1 MQFLLENP
9 FILVVLIG
17 IISSFYKQMK
27 GQGEDDRQKRKQPKP
42 FLPGQTKEKSK
53 PFIDFDFGELQQK
66 FERPQKEKKEPVVT
80 QSLSTNRVQEV
91 RNTYREQQ
99 STPVMKVDRQ
109 TTGRLNQQ
117 PRAEVAVK
125 SDHDLRVSS
134 QTLRDA
140 VIWSEILGP
149 PKAKQGYHRKRT
161 NSHY

>member
-1 MQFLLENP
+1 
-9 FILVVLIG
+9 
-17 IISSFYKQMK
+17 MK
-27 GQGEDDRQKRKQPKP
+27 GSGEDERQKRKQSKP
-42 FLPGQTKEKSK
+42 FLPGQTTEKSK
-53 PFIDFDFGELQQK
+53 PLIDFDFGELQQK
-66 FERPQKEKKEPVVT
+66 FERPQADKKEPVVT

-91 RNTYREQQ
+91 KNTSRGQQ
-99 STPVMKVDRQ
+99 VTPVKKVDRQ

-117 PRAEVAVK
+117 PRVESAVK
-125 SDHDLRVSS
+125 ADHDFQVSS

>member
-27 GQGEDDRQKRKQPKP
+27 GTGEDDRQKGKQPKP
-42 FLPGQTKEKSK
+42 FLPGQTTEKPK
-53 PFIDFDFGELQQK
+53 PFIDFDFGEIQQK
-66 FERPQKEKKEPVVT
+66 FERPRGEKKEPVVT
-80 QSLSTNRVQEV
+80 QSLSTNRAQEV
-91 RNTYREQQ
+91 KNPYREQQ
-99 STPVMKVDRQ
+99 STPVKKVDRQ
-109 TTGRLNQQ
+109 STGRLNQQ
-117 PRAEVAVK
+117 TRVEPAAK
-125 SDHDLRVSS
+125 TDHDLRVSS

>member
-27 GQGEDDRQKRKQPKP
+27 GTGEDEHQKRKQPKP
-42 FLPGQTKEKSK
+42 FLPGQTSEKSK

-66 FERPQKEKKEPVVT
+66 FERPQTEKKEPEKT

-91 RNTYREQQ
+91 KSTYREQTY
-99 STPVMKVDRQ
+99 TPNKKVDRQ

-117 PRAEVAVK
+117 PRVEAAVK
-125 SDHDLRVSS
+125 TDHDLHVSK

>member
-1 MQFLLENP
+1 LENP

-27 GQGEDDRQKRKQPKP
+27 GTGEDEHQKRKQPKP
-42 FLPGQTKEKSK
+42 FLPGQTSEKSK

-66 FERPQKEKKEPVVT
+66 FERPQTEKKEPEKT

-91 RNTYREQQ
+91 KSTYREQTY
-99 STPVMKVDRQ
+99 TPNKKVDRQ

-117 PRAEVAVK
+117 PRVEAAVK
-125 SDHDLRVSS
+125 TDHDLHVSK

>member
-27 GQGEDDRQKRKQPKP
+27 GTGEDDRQKRKQPKP
-42 FLPGQTKEKSK
+42 FLPGQTSEKSK

-66 FERPQKEKKEPVVT
+66 FERPQMEKKEPVET
-80 QSLSTNRVQEV
+80 RSLSTNRVQEV
-91 RNTYREQQ
+91 KNTNREQQ
-99 STPVMKVDRQ
+99 YTPNKKVDRQ

-117 PRAEVAVK
+117 PRVESSAK
-125 SDHDLRVSS
+125 TDHDLRVSS

>member
-1 MQFLLENP
+1 
-9 FILVVLIG
+9 
-17 IISSFYKQMK
+17 MK
-27 GQGEDDRQKRKQPKP
+27 GTGEDEHQKRKQPKP
-42 FLPGQTKEKSK
+42 FLPGQTSEKSK
-53 PFIDFDFGELQQK
+53 PFFDFDFGELQQK
-66 FERPQKEKKEPVVT
+66 FERPQTEKKEPEKT

-91 RNTYREQQ
+91 KSTYREQTY
-99 STPVMKVDRQ
+99 TPNKKVDRQ

-117 PRAEVAVK
+117 PRVEAAVK
-125 SDHDLRVSS
+125 TDHDLHVSK

>member
-1 MQFLLENP
+1 
-9 FILVVLIG
+9 
-17 IISSFYKQMK
+17 MK
-27 GQGEDDRQKRKQPKP
+27 GTGEDEHQNRKQPKP
-42 FLPGQTKEKSK
+42 FLPGQTSEKSK

-66 FERPQKEKKEPVVT
+66 FERPQTEKKEPEKT

-91 RNTYREQQ
+91 KSTYREQTY
-99 STPVMKVDRQ
+99 TPNKKVDRQ

-117 PRAEVAVK
+117 PRVEAAVK
-125 SDHDLRVSS
+125 TDHDLHVSK